1 MTTYH
6 TLNPENIHQSKVE
19 PAQILQG
26 RVTQTENRQLWF
38 FLGVAPLAVLI
49 GWSLVAVCLTGD
61 WAWELPLGLVFAVV
75 GSMSAIAS
83 RWLKL

>member
-1 MTTYH
+1 MITHQTFRS
-6 TLNPENIHQSKVE
+6 ENMAYRKEEHVQVLHSRV
-19 PAQILQG
+19 AQAD
-26 RVTQTENRQLWF
+26 NRQLWF

-75 GSMSAIAS
+75 GSVTAMVSS
-83 RWLKL
+83 SLKL